1 MEILREPKFYPD
13 EENQFFSVENNEKLL
28 IQASNQSSVSVKIE
42 VDSDELDIAIE
53 KANRLVE
60 LLREAQQ
67 IISSL
72 SGREDTE

>member
-13 EENQFFSVENNEKLL
+13 EEKQFFSAENNEKLL
-28 IQASNQSSVSVKIE
+28 IQARNQSSVSVKIKI
-42 VDSDELDIAIE
+42 DSDELDMAIE

-67 IISSL
+67 IEL
-72 SGREDTE
+72 AGRKLAVK

>member
-1 MEILREPKFYPD
+1 M
-13 EENQFFSVENNEKLL
+13 ENNEKLL

-72 SGREDTE
+72 SGKEDTE